1 MLFAK
6 VVYYS
11 NWFWNAGCSYFC

>member
-6 VVYYS
+6 VVS
-11 NWFWNAGCSYFC
+11 CTFFRNTH